1 MIRVASRPVKEKN
14 VMQTLYLNADQTK
27 ELVTSIGPQAVVVFT
42 HYIAIAH
49 QPNPNMEDDCIAK
62 LTGLSERVVQ
72 RTRLELT
79 KLGWFKRIKDSY
91 KGETKITYLVGKQA
105 VASSHVAVIQV
116 KPVKDPYSLPA
127 ANSSDDLFK

>member
-27 ELVTSIGPQAVVVFT
+27 ELITSIGPQAVVVFT

-49 QPNPNMEDDCIAK
+49 QPNPNMEDEQLAK

-72 RTRLELT
+72 RTRLALT
-79 KLGWFKRIKDSY
+79 ELGWFQRIKGTY
-91 KGETKITYLVGKQA
+91 KGQPQITYLVGKQA
-105 VASSHVAVIQV
+105 VASSRHAVLRV
-116 KPVKDPYSLPA
+116 KESGIKDPTEE
-127 ANSSDDLFK
+127 DEE